1 MSIDLTNILPPNKK
15 KKPKET
21 PRNFVIFGGTMEGK
35 TYFSEEFPNPLNLN
49 TDGNAEMIETPSLN
63 ITHQRDAKGKI
74 TRSASEYLSQI
85 IDELQGTDHTF
96 ETVVIDVIDD
106 IITLFEQEIC

>member
-35 TYFSEEFPNPLNLN
+35 TYFSDEFPNPLNLN
-49 TDGNAEMIETPSLN
+49 TDGNADMIETPSLN
-63 ITHQRDAKGKI
+63 IRNERDMKGEI
-74 TRSASEYLSQI
+74 TRSASAHLSEI
-85 IDELQGTDHTF
+85 ITELEAGKHTY

-106 IITLFEQEIC
+106 I